1 MVGSGRPF
9 FRTLGPIIAHAM
21 NDLPNQLAAL
31 SRSHSGPPHPVLA
44 TLVAV
49 AGSSYRRPG
58 ARLLVTA
65 AGERLGSISGGCLEE
80 DVLAR
85 AQRVATLGQRYWVDR
100 SGAMSLALA
109 QPQLDAIADAC
120 RQHQVLRMHLFGSAL
135 RDDFDPT
142 RSDLDLLVEF
152 QPIEPG
158 ALVQAYFGLERQLAA
173 ITGKPVDLVMADAVR
188 NPYVRRDIEASKQ
201 LIYEA

>member
-1 MVGSGRPF
+1 MTTSAQV
-9 FRTLGPIIAHAM
+9 
-21 NDLPNQLAAL
+21 
-31 SRSHSGPPHPVLA
+31 
-44 TLVAV
+44 
-49 AGSSYRRPG
+49 
-58 ARLLVTA
+58 
-65 AGERLGSISGGCLEE
+65 
-80 DVLAR
+80 R
-85 AQRVATLGQRYWVDR
+85 AQLVDFLGQRYWADR

-135 RDDFDPT
+135 RDDFDPA

-152 QPIEPG
+152 QPIESG
-158 ALVQAYFGLERQLAA
+158 ALVQAYFGLERQLAS

-188 NPYVRRDIEASKQ
+188 NPYVRRDIEASKR